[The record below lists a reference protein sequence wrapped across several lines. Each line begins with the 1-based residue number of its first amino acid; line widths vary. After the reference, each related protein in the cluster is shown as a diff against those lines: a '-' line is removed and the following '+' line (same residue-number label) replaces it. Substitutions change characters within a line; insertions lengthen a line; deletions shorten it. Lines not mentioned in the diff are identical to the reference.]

1 MTSSSKLDSQLS
13 SQGNDK
19 EIETMAEQFT
29 PLAEAEEVIAYRGG
43 PDGDQLRYTRMDEE
57 GNHYGY
63 IYSPEFD
70 RKNPEALIETI
81 LSHGYWEAPEGA
93 TFIANSEDD
102 EEELARIG
110 LAVVTALV
118 YEDEIIAVNYAILG
132 TDETYYRVDGDWAM
146 FPDRETD
153 FEDLEEYVIEP
164 ESVDAFL
171 AEYDKKDPEL
181 FGKIAEYEASDSFIK
196 KAFPKSRN
204 V

>member
-1 MTSSSKLDSQLS
+1 MLVLQLS
-13 SQGNDK
+13 SRSKDK
-19 EIETMAEQFT
+19 EIETMAEQFK

-43 PDGDQLRYTRMDEE
+43 PEGDQLRYTRVDEE

-70 RKNPEALIETI
+70 RKNDEKLLEVL
-81 LSHGYWEAPEGA
+81 LSHGYWEAPEGS
-93 TFIANSEDD
+93 TFVANSEND

-118 YEDEIIAVNYAILG
+118 SEDKIIAVNYEIIG
-132 TDETYYRVDGDWAM
+132 TDETYYRVNSDWA
-146 FPDRETD
+146 FYPDEDTD
-153 FEDLEEYVIEP
+153 IEDLEEYIIEP
-164 ESVDAFL
+164 EMVDSFL

-181 FGKIAEYEASDSFIK
+181 FGKIAEYEASASFIK

-204 V
+204 I

>member
-1 MTSSSKLDSQLS
+1 LQEVSKLS
-13 SQGNDK
+13 SQENDK
-19 EIETMAEQFT
+19 EIKTMAEKYE
-29 PLAEAEEVIAYRGG
+29 PLAEVDEVIALRGT
-43 PDGDQLRYTRMDEE
+43 DELRYTRVDEE
-57 GNHYGY
+57 GIHWGY
-63 IYSPEFD
+63 IYSKEYDVKHEEKPLEVM
-70 RKNPEALIETI
+70 LVY
-81 LSHGYWEAPEGA
+81 GYWEAPEGKEG
-93 TFIANSEDD
+93 FFSSSETD

-110 LAVVTALV
+110 LAVITALV
-118 YEDEIIAVNYAILG
+118 VDEEIVAVEYTILG

-146 FPDRETD
+146 FPDVETD
-153 FEDLEEYVIEP
+153 AEEMKEYIIEP

>member
-1 MTSSSKLDSQLS
+1 
-13 SQGNDK
+13 
-19 EIETMAEQFT
+19 MAEQFK
-29 PLAEAEEVIAYRGG
+29 PLAEVDEVIAYRGG
-43 PDGDQLRYTRMDEE
+43 PEGDQLRYSRVDED

-63 IYSPEFD
+63 IYSPEYD
-70 RKNPEALIETI
+70 RKNPEALLETL
-81 LSHGYWEAPEGA
+81 LSAGYWEAPEGA

-118 YEDEIIAVNYAILG
+118 SEGKIIAVEYTILG
-132 TDETYYRVDGDWAM
+132 TDETYYRVDGDWA
-146 FPDRETD
+146 FYPDNDTD
-153 FEDLEEYVIEP
+153 VEDLEEYVIEP

-181 FGKIAEYEASDSFIK
+181 LGKIAEYEASASFMQ
-196 KAFPKSRN
+196 KAFPKSQR